1 MLLLT
6 LTLIWPATSRS
17 FPDPFSSGM
26 TGAWHSYL
34 GHPFWARQENELN
47 KQRLLWSSVLSHRRS
62 EFPVK
67 QILKQI
73 PVKQEFGQ
81 RRNRLWHNFSTLG
94 RRHPWSQA
102 FTQQK
107 FNPEITSKDM
117 FKLKEKKKE
126 LTDGCNWK
134 TYSKWDQLYLCILDC
149 EAFSLGLDSTSTI
162 K

>member
-1 MLLLT
+1 MNLPMLLSA
-6 LTLIWPATSRS
+6 LTLIRPPPNHSLPA
-17 FPDPFSSGM
+17 PAPFSSGM

-67 QILKQI
+67 Q
-73 PVKQEFGQ
+73 EFGQ
-81 RRNRLWHNFSTLG
+81 RRNRLLWHNFSTLG